1 MLRKWYTELAL
12 LLSAIILS
20 VYFAFK
26 IDFASSEHLMF
37 GEPKAPQPIDR
48 VTEKPHTSA
57 LSEKA
62 KNQWREGKNLFKSN
76 CASCHNP
83 KADGT
88 GPALMG
94 VTARWQ
100 AAGKYKNKTP
110 EQWLK
115 VWIKNWHQAVE
126 AGYPYA
132 VAMAN
137 SRPSEMNVFI
147 TLTDEQIDDILA
159 YVEEPAVYAA
169 PVAQNVKG
177 PE

>member
-20 VYFAFK
+20 VYSAFK
-26 IDFASSEHLMF
+26 IDFAPSEHLMF
-37 GEPKAPQPIDR
+37 GQPKAPQPIDW
-48 VTEKPHTSA
+48 VTEKPHTPT
-57 LSEKA
+57 LNETVIR
-62 KNQWREGKNLFKSN
+62 QWKEGSRLFKSN

-88 GPALMG
+88 GPPLMG
-94 VTARWQ
+94 VIARWQ
-100 AAGKYKNKTP
+100 AAGKYQKKTP

-115 VWIKNWHQAVE
+115 VWIKNWHQAVD

-137 SRPSEMNVFI
+137 SRTSEMNVFI
-147 TLTDEQIDDILA
+147 TLTDEQIDDILV
-159 YVEEPAVYAA
+159 YVEQPDVAK
-169 PVAQNVKG
+169 PVAQNTVQY
-177 PE
+177 